1 MSATQTSQEEATI
14 FTVDTLVKYM
24 GGDQKA
30 LAVVAKIVR
39 DAAAGAVEPMALAG
53 VAVREGRHDQAA
65 RHFHG
70 LRGSIGTL
78 GTKRFVNT
86 ALALELAMFEK
97 RSDQLPLLLL
107 DVEREFALALEQAHA
122 WLAANA
128 VQAASQ
134 ADIQAG

>member
-1 MSATQTSQEEATI
+1 MSVTQTSQEGATI

-39 DAAAGAVEPMALAG
+39 DAVAGASEPMALAS
-53 VAVREGRHDQAA
+53 VAMREGRHDQAA

-78 GTKRFVNT
+78 GTKRFVNA
-86 ALALELAMFEK
+86 ALALEVAMLEN
-97 RSDQLPLLLL
+97 RSDELPQLLLS
-107 DVEREFALALEQAHA
+107 VEREFALALEQAHA

-128 VQAASQ
+128 VPATH
-134 ADIQAG
+134 